1 MCRREGNNCAVIS
14 KFFASCETCVIAD
27 TVCVFSLGSF
37 ESTFS
42 FRIREDRQ
50 LMGFSKESTF
60 NQLCGT
66 KDNENNPS
74 SCTPPT
80 YWKMA
85 EGIHGTKKSISSR
98 KQSEL

>member
-1 MCRREGNNCAVIS
+1 MRERGYNYAVIF
-14 KFFASCETCVIAD
+14 KWFTSCETCDIAD

-42 FRIREDRQ
+42 FRIHEDRQ

-60 NQLCGT
+60 NQLCGM
-66 KDNENNPS
+66 KDNENDPS

-80 YWKMA
+80 YWNMP
-85 EGIHGTKKSISSR
+85 EGIHGNKKFISSR
-98 KQSEL
+98 KQLEL